1 MRATRQRER
10 REALPENGRDRWRR
24 LAIEAGM
31 LAFLVGLALVFVT
44 SAPH

>member
-1 MRATRQRER
+1 MTATRHGER
-10 REALPENGRDRWRR
+10 RETVSECSRDQWRR

-44 SAPH
+44 SAPF

>member
-1 MRATRQRER
+1 MRTIRDTQRPVTLR
-10 REALPENGRDRWRR
+10 AGGRDRWRR